1 MYSQV
6 NNTSRDTTPL
16 MWNKIIITLVL
27 AGIGGHASAAEFDY
41 DYRDWS
47 ELLGRHV
54 QWHADGSSTS
64 VDYRGFKAELPAL
77 QAVLDRLAA
86 VEPETFSR
94 WPKAERNAF
103 LINAYN
109 AWTVALVLDHYPGI
123 DSIRDIG
130 GLFSSPWKQR
140 VVELLGTTHTLDEVE
155 HELLRGAADFDE
167 PRIHFAVNCASIG
180 CPALRPEAY
189 RPDVLDAQLEDQA
202 RRFLGDRSRNA
213 FNAEQRELPVS
224 PIFRWYKE
232 DFGGDGRLHAPRG
245 FLAAYADTLGATPGD
260 AARIRAGDYRLRY
273 THYDWSLNQHAPRQ

>member
-1 MYSQV
+1 MP
-6 NNTSRDTTPL
+6 PL
-16 MWNKIIITLVL
+16 WKRIIIMLVL
-27 AGIGGHASAAEFDY
+27 AGITGHAGAAEFDH

-47 ELLGRHV
+47 DLLGRHV
-54 QWHADGSSTS
+54 QWHADGSSTG
-64 VDYRGFKAELPAL
+64 VDYQGFKAERAAL

-86 VEPETFSR
+86 VEPATFSH
-94 WPKAERNAF
+94 WTKAERNAL

-123 DSIRDIG
+123 DSIKDIG

-140 VVELLGTTHTLDEVE
+140 FVELLGATRTLDEVE

-189 RPDVLDAQLEDQA
+189 RPDVLDAQLEDQTH
-202 RRFLGDRSRNA
+202 RFLADRSRNA
-213 FNAEQRELPVS
+213 FDADKGELAVS

-232 DFGGDGRLHAPRG
+232 DFGGDGRLPAPRG
-245 FLAAYADTLGATPGD
+245 FLAAYADTLAATPGD
-260 AARIRAGDYRLRY
+260 AARIRAGDYRLRS
-273 THYDWSLNQHAPRQ
+273 TRYDWSLNQHAPRQ

>member
-1 MYSQV
+1 M
-6 NNTSRDTTPL
+6 TGGETMPRT
-16 MWNKIIITLVL
+16 WKRIIITLLL
-27 AGIGGHASAAEFDY
+27 AANTGYAAAAEFDH
-41 DYRDWS
+41 DHRDWS
-47 ELLGRHV
+47 AMLGRYV
-54 QWHADGSSTS
+54 QWHADGGSTG
-64 VDYRGFKAELPAL
+64 VDYRGFKAERPAL

-123 DSIRDIG
+123 DSIKDIG

-140 VVELLGTTHTLDEVE
+140 FVELLGATRTLDEVE
-155 HELLRGAADFDE
+155 HELLRGAPDFDE

-202 RRFLGDRSRNA
+202 RRFLADRSRNA
-213 FNAEQRELPVS
+213 FDAGKGELSVS

-232 DFGGDGRLHAPRG
+232 DFGGDGRLQPPRG
-245 FLAAYADTLGATPGD
+245 FLAAYADALAARPGD

-273 THYDWSLNQHAPRQ
+273 TRYDWSLNQHAPRQ